1 MKNTEKISPSEKIIE
16 KLKEEKILEKI
27 DYSDFVKICL
37 EFVEY
42 FIFPFSNRELSS
54 YVSYSRDFLRGKI
67 DKNKIYKYQNEAFKD
82 YLNLSEQLEKSI
94 QDVVCLCLNYKFLT
108 SYYSEWTV
116 EPKNPIWFK
125 SITHY
130 TLDSAPAFL
139 HYIEDIDGKLCEDF
153 YEYLKVYIK
162 NK

>member
-1 MKNTEKISPSEKIIE
+1 MRKTEKISPSELIYQ
-16 KLKEEKILEKI
+16 KLSEEKILEKI

-67 DKNKIYKYQNEAFKD
+67 DENKIYQYQNEAFNEFLELFDQQEKD
-82 YLNLSEQLEKSI
+82 I
-94 QDVVCLCLNYKFLT
+94 QDVICLCLNYKFLT
-108 SYYSEWTV
+108 VAYSKWTV
-116 EPKNPIWFK
+116 ESKNPIGFK

-130 TLDSAPAFL
+130 TLDSVPTFL
-139 HYIEDIDGKLCEDF
+139 HYIEAVDGNLCENF
-153 YEYLKVYIK
+153 YTYLKGSI
-162 NK
+162 

>member
-54 YVSYSRDFLRGKI
+54 YVSY
-67 DKNKIYKYQNEAFKD
+67 
-82 YLNLSEQLEKSI
+82 
-94 QDVVCLCLNYKFLT
+94 
-108 SYYSEWTV
+108 
-116 EPKNPIWFK
+116 
-125 SITHY
+125 
-130 TLDSAPAFL
+130 
-139 HYIEDIDGKLCEDF
+139 
-153 YEYLKVYIK
+153 
-162 NK
+162 

>member
-1 MKNTEKISPSEKIIE
+1 MRKTEKISPSELIYQ
-16 KLKEEKILEKI
+16 KLSEEKILEKI

-42 FIFPFSNRELSS
+42 FVFPLSNRELSS
-54 YVSYSRDFLRGKI
+54 YISYSKNFLWGKI
-67 DKNKIYKYQNEAFKD
+67 NESQIFHFQKEAFKEF
-82 YLNLSEQLEKSI
+82 LELSDQQEKDI
-94 QDVVCLCLNYKFLT
+94 QDVIYLCLNYKFLT
-108 SYYSEWTV
+108 EAHSKWKTES
-116 EPKNPIWFK
+116 KNPIWFK

-130 TLDSAPAFL
+130 TLDSIPTFL
-139 HYIEDIDGKLCEDF
+139 HYIEAVDGKLCEDF